1 MENMEE
7 QNIDSSLEYLSEE
20 AYQKLE
26 EELRDLIKNKR
37 MEISERL
44 GESSSL
50 GDLSENA
57 EYQEAKDAQLMNEN
71 RIAELEDLL
80 GRTVIL
86 SSEKRNRDKIELGC
100 LVILRKDESGAECKY
115 QIVGSEEADPVENK
129 ISNESP
135 LGLCL
140 LGKKKG
146 DVVRVVTPAGEVRYN
161 IMKIQ

>member
-100 LVILRKDESGAECKY
+100 LVILRKDESGVERKY